1 MLAKTLALQRLPAF
15 LALDM
20 LVWRA
25 MLTADANPLRAQAL
39 VVEIVH
45 QQLRL
50 TKVYCSE
57 FHLSLMAPLNRFERT
72 REPRV
77 TPSWGQVS
85 RPYSGLV
92 SRPRM
97 APSGTPCRAT
107 AYQRI
112 VSVPRQAE
120 TSPPPPRRHSRIVT
134 RSATQQEQE
143 LNVTVH
149 APLPPFRGTARAVRF
164 GTLISHAC
172 QEYENDNCTKLN
184 IYASSGDETGTNRF
198 SEASFTRMN

>member
-1 MLAKTLALQRLPAF
+1 MYPSRKSKKLTVQSGNARGALSCVLLAKTLALQRLPAF

-77 TPSWGQVS
+77 TPSWGPVS

-97 APSGTPCRAT
+97 APRGRPVAP
-107 AYQRI
+107 QRI
-112 VSVPRQAE
+112 
-120 TSPPPPRRHSRIVT
+120 
-134 RSATQQEQE
+134 SA
-143 LNVTVH
+143 
-149 APLPPFRGTARAVRF
+149 
-164 GTLISHAC
+164 
-172 QEYENDNCTKLN
+172 
-184 IYASSGDETGTNRF
+184 
-198 SEASFTRMN
+198 